1 MLEMLKEMSLRLI
14 RTNIMEITNSFEGCL
29 TKENNT
35 HTHTYALIYLRVELI
50 SMIFLLKYLL

>member
-35 HTHTYALIYLRVELI
+35 HTHTHVCSY
-50 SMIFLLKYLL
+50 IFASGIN